1 MMAMVMLI
9 TRIVLCPPM
18 KTLSRGASPFS
29 SRGLQLFRLLVL
41 LPAEVVWYA
50 FLSQAT
56 SLCRDVSAA
65 AESSALLQLH
75 EVPSATAKCKSL
87 ICKYE
92 LPSSLSSRRLS

>member
-1 MMAMVMLI
+1 MAMVMLI

-50 FLSQAT
+50 FCRRPHRCAAMYRQLPRAQHFCNYMKSQVQQR
-56 SLCRDVSAA
+56 SVNR
-65 AESSALLQLH
+65 
-75 EVPSATAKCKSL
+75 
-87 ICKYE
+87 
-92 LPSSLSSRRLS
+92 